1 MGTTTTTRAT
11 TMKTKTCKLVAYLR
25 VSTKGQGESGL
36 GLEGQQIAIGRH
48 ADSTGCTV
56 IATYTEVESGTKS
69 ARPEL
74 ARAMAHAKR
83 SGATLV
89 IARLDRLSRNLHFLS
104 GLMETK
110 VDFVACDMP
119 SANRLTLHIMAAVA
133 EDYAKQISDKTK
145 MGLEAAKARGTTLGG
160 YRESA
165 AAKLTPEVRAKAAK
179 NAGKAHRAEAVDAYA
194 DLLPVMT
201 DLQKQGLSL
210 AQIAD
215 RLNGDGHTTRT
226 GTVWSKVQVKRV
238 LDRAKV

>member
-1 MGTTTTTRAT
+1 MTTRAT
-11 TMKTKTCKLVAYLR
+11 TRTATMKTKCKLVAYLR

-36 GLEGQQIAIGRH
+36 GLEGQQLAIARH
-48 ADSTGCTV
+48 AEATGCQV

-69 ARPEL
+69 DRPEL

-104 GLMETK
+104 GLMESK

-145 MGLEAAKARGTTLGG
+145 MGLEAAKARGTVLGG
-160 YRESA
+160 YREKA
-165 AAKLTPEVRAKAAK
+165 AAKLTAEVRAKAAK
-179 NAGKAHRAEAVDAYA
+179 NAGESHRAGAIADYA
-194 DLLPVMT
+194 DLLPTIRQLKT
-201 DLQKQGLSL
+201 DGLSL
-210 AQIAD
+210 RAIAD
-215 RLNGDGHTTRT
+215 KLNSDGHTTRT
-226 GTVWSKVQVKRV
+226 GSQWSQVQVKRV
-238 LDRAKV
+238 LDRASD